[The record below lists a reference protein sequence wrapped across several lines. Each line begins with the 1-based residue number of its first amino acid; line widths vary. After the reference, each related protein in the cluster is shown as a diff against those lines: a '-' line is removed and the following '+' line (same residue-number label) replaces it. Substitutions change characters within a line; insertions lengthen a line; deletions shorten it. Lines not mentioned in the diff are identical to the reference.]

1 MWQDCEGFCK
11 WIPTLCKGQMAQRI
25 QGNRLALLTLGASVD
40 TEVYGTRRRLTR
52 VVRETQHPIVTR
64 GYIGVCC
71 NRLERFIQ

>member
-1 MWQDCEGFCK
+1 
-11 WIPTLCKGQMAQRI
+11 MAQRI

-52 VVRETQHPIVTR
+52 VVREAQHPIVTR
-64 GYIGVCC
+64 GYVGVCC